1 MFVELFTFLLRRKQ
15 VNEGT
20 KQTCLNS
27 ILRNHVW
34 QTQNETHGPREL
46 GKKHL
51 HRAVI
56 HGGVDTVES
65 VPSVGVRK
73 GWTLA
78 VENIGAK
85 RT

>member
-1 MFVELFTFLLRRKQ
+1 MFLELFTFLLRRKQ

-56 HGGVDTVES
+56 HGGGVETVES
-65 VPSVGVRK
+65 VPFVSGRRVDAGR
-73 GWTLA
+73 
-78 VENIGAK
+78 
-85 RT
+85 